1 MSTSVSLNERFDALK
16 RQHELMFGNGL
27 VPPNCPNLAPMRI
40 KRCSKCQGLGHITS
54 DCPNKEFITLREWEV
69 AMEEENK
76 EKNDVERDDELKDT
90 QEKVMKETREEELL
104 VLGRV
109 LTRQKGVQ
117 GEPASPIHTRPLA
130 QTLKPNLCQ
139 LIPERLLDSP
149 NSELRAFEEVVQSKS
164 EESPTNTFLISRG
177 KENKRVSKFMRDLFS
192 SLVLFQPKL
201 KQEEEVTT

>member
-1 MSTSVSLNERFDALK
+1 
-16 RQHELMFGNGL
+16 MFGKSL
-27 VPPNCPNLAPMRI
+27 VPPNCPNLAPMSI
-40 KRCSKCQGLGHITS
+40 KRCSKCQGLGHTIS

-117 GEPASPIHTRPLA
+117 GEPASPIHPD
-130 QTLKPNLCQ
+130 P
-139 LIPERLLDSP
+139 
-149 NSELRAFEEVVQSKS
+149 
-164 EESPTNTFLISRG
+164 
-177 KENKRVSKFMRDLFS
+177 
-192 SLVLFQPKL
+192 
-201 KQEEEVTT
+201 